1 MLKYENIYVIRDAEE
16 RLRRG
21 YRWGSGN
28 HTQASDKMLVFTIG
42 PKAEEDA
49 SSNLELLTSLGRQ
62 HNANYLVLHA
72 NKIQYL
78 ANHANNGLEQDL
90 LPKEWVKKY
99 LDWTDSKNLDFGIQ
113 DSGQGFCHSFRP
125 WRRAF
130 ATRKTHGIY
139 DLSTGRRLTNRQNII
154 ERIWDHGFAA
164 WRGRPL
170 SVANI
175 KWSGTREE
183 LEDLTNIADRYW
195 NRRHKSDMA
204 KKMCS
209 AYTSINRYC
218 AWPGSW

>member
-1 MLKYENIYVIRDAEE
+1 MLKYENIYAIRDAEE

-28 HTQASDKMLVFTIG
+28 HTQASDTLLMFTIG
-42 PKAEEDA
+42 SKAEEDA
-49 SSNLELLTSLGRQ
+49 TSNLDFLIALGQ
-62 HNANYLVLHA
+62 KHGASHLVLHG

-78 ANHANNGLEQDL
+78 ASHANNELEQDL
-90 LPKEWVKKY
+90 LPREWVKKY
-99 LDWTDSKNLDFGIQ
+99 LEWIDSKNLEFGIQ

-218 AWPGSW
+218 AWPGAW

>member
-1 MLKYENIYVIRDAEE
+1 MLAYKNIYAVRDAEE
-16 RLRRG
+16 RLRRD
-21 YRWGSGN
+21 YRWGAGH
-28 HTQASDKMLVFTIG
+28 HTRDSDTLLMFTIG
-42 PKAEEDA
+42 AKAEEDA
-49 SSNLELLTSLGRQ
+49 TNNLDFLLSLGQKHRAS
-62 HNANYLVLHA
+62 HLVLHE
-72 NKIQYL
+72 NRVQYL
-78 ANHANNGLEQDL
+78 ADHASNELEQEL
-90 LPKEWVKKY
+90 LPPAWVEKYLEWVE
-99 LDWTDSKNLDFGIQ
+99 SKNLFFDVQ

-170 SVANI
+170 SVANV
-175 KWSGTREE
+175 KWSGTRED
-183 LEDLTNIADRYW
+183 LEDLTHIADRYW

-209 AYTSINRYC
+209 AYTAINRYA
-218 AWPGSW
+218 AWPGAW

>member
-1 MLKYENIYVIRDAEE
+1 MLKYENIYAICDAEE

-21 YRWGSGN
+21 YRWGAGN
-28 HTQASDKMLVFTIG
+28 HTKDSDALLMFTIG
-42 PKAEEDA
+42 PKADEDA
-49 SSNLELLTSLGRQ
+49 TSNLDFLLTLGQ
-62 HNANYLVLHA
+62 KHGATHLVLHG

-78 ANHANNGLEQDL
+78 ADHANNGIEQDL
-90 LPKEWVKKY
+90 LPTQWTQQYQEW
-99 LDWTDSKNLDFGIQ
+99 LESKNLEFGVQ
-113 DSGQGFCHSFRP
+113 DSGQGFCHSFRT

-139 DLSTGRRLTNRQNII
+139 DLATGRRLTNRQDII
-154 ERIWDHGFAA
+154 QRIWDHGFAA

-175 KWSGTREE
+175 KWSGTRED
-183 LEDLTNIADRYW
+183 LEDLVHIADRYW

-218 AWPGSW
+218 AWPGAW

>member
-1 MLKYENIYVIRDAEE
+1 MLKYENIYAICDAEE

-21 YRWGSGN
+21 YRWGAGH
-28 HTQASDKMLVFTIG
+28 HTKDSDALLMFTIG
-42 PKAEEDA
+42 PKADEDA
-49 SSNLELLTSLGRQ
+49 ANNLDFLLTLGQ
-62 HNANYLVLHA
+62 KHSATHLVLHA

-78 ANHANNGLEQDL
+78 ANDATNGIEQDL
-90 LPKEWVKKY
+90 LPTEWTQQY
-99 LDWTDSKNLDFGIQ
+99 QEWLESKNLEFAVHE
-113 DSGQGFCHSFRP
+113 SGQGFCHSFRT

-139 DLSTGRRLTNRQNII
+139 DLATGRRLTNRQEII

-175 KWSGTREE
+175 KWSGSREE
-183 LEDLTNIADRYW
+183 LEDLVKIADRYW
-195 NRRHKSDMA
+195 SRRHKSDMA

-209 AYTSINRYC
+209 AYTSINRYA
-218 AWPGSW
+218 AWPGAW